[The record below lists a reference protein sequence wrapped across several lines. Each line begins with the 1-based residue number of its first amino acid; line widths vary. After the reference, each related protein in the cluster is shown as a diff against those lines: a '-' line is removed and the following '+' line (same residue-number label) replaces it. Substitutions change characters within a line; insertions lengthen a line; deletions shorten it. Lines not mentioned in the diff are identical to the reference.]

1 MKSNNP
7 IKNQIPAGL
16 ILLLFVIGF
25 GILLSY
31 KSSVLPFFWLT
42 GIAFGYVLQKSR
54 FCVAAAIRDPYLIRG
69 TSLTKA
75 LLIALA
81 LTSIGFTAIKYGAF
95 INGQE
100 IPGQIAIKPISP
112 ATVIGGILFGI
123 GMVLAGG
130 CASGLLMRT
139 GEGFLTQMVALIF
152 FIIGSLWGAHD
163 FSWWHDKFISKG
175 KSIFLPDVF
184 GWLGGIIIQLIFIAL
199 LYILADKWEEKGD
212 NIEFKQ

>member
-1 MKSNNP
+1 
-7 IKNQIPAGL
+7 
-16 ILLLFVIGF
+16 
-25 GILLSY
+25 
-31 KSSVLPFFWLT
+31 
-42 GIAFGYVLQKSR
+42 
-54 FCVAAAIRDPYLIRG
+54 
-69 TSLTKA
+69 
-75 LLIALA
+75 LA

>member
-1 MKSNNP
+1 MNSNRQL
-7 IKNQIPAGL
+7 KNQTPFGL
-16 ILLLFVIGF
+16 FLLLLIVAF
-25 GILLSY
+25 GIFLSH
-31 KSSVLPFFWLT
+31 SSALLPFYWIT
-42 GIAFGYVLQKSR
+42 GISFGYILQKSR
-54 FCVAAAIRDPYLIRG
+54 FCFAAAIRDPYLIRG

-81 LTSIGFTAIKYGAF
+81 ITSIGFTAIKYGAF

-212 NIEFKQ
+212 DFGFK

>member
-1 MKSNNP
+1 MNSNRQL
-7 IKNQIPAGL
+7 KNQTPFGL
-16 ILLLFVIGF
+16 FLLLLIVAF
-25 GILLSY
+25 GIFLSH
-31 KSSVLPFFWLT
+31 SSALLPFYWIT
-42 GIAFGYVLQKSR
+42 GISFGYILQKSR
-54 FCVAAAIRDPYLIRG
+54 FCFAAAIRDPYLIRG

-81 LTSIGFTAIKYGAF
+81 ITSIGFTAIKYGAF

-130 CASGLLMRT
+130 CASGILMRT

-212 NIEFKQ
+212 DFGFK